1 MIKDIYEI
9 SKLRIVLYMYNF
21 NHGVDGFYGY
31 NTFVNQIFELG
42 DGTLTD
48 IFKDKYIDG
57 LYTDG
62 NMPDFS
68 FNNGNIIDRRL
79 FTNEELEKGLVTWE
93 RLLQIYQKLN
103 SKYFSLDD
111 IEYDNIVNARFIFRR
126 GRKL

>member
-111 IEYDNIVNARFIFRR
+111 IEYDNIVNARFVFRR

>member
-57 LYTDG
+57 LYNDG

-111 IEYDNIVNARFIFRR
+111 IEYDNIVNARFVFRR
-126 GRKL
+126 ERKL

>member
-57 LYTDG
+57 LYNDG

-93 RLLQIYQKLN
+93 RLLQIYL
-103 SKYFSLDD
+103 
-111 IEYDNIVNARFIFRR
+111 
-126 GRKL
+126 

>member
-57 LYTDG
+57 LYNDG

-111 IEYDNIVNARFIFRR
+111 IEYDNIVNARFVFRR

>member
-31 NTFVNQIFELG
+31 DTFVNQIFELG

-57 LYTDG
+57 LYNDG

-103 SKYFSLDD
+103 SKYFSMDD
-111 IEYDNIVNARFIFRR
+111 IEYDNIVNARFVFRR

>member
-68 FNNGNIIDRRL
+68 LNNGNIIDRRL

>member
-1 MIKDIYEI
+1 
-9 SKLRIVLYMYNF
+9 MYNF

-57 LYTDG
+57 LYNDG

-111 IEYDNIVNARFIFRR
+111 IEYDNIVNARFVFRR
-126 GRKL
+126 GRKLWV

>member
-111 IEYDNIVNARFIFRR
+111 IEYDNIVNARFVFRR
-126 GRKL
+126 ERKL

>member
-57 LYTDG
+57 LYNDG

-68 FNNGNIIDRRL
+68 FDNGNIIDRRL

-111 IEYDNIVNARFIFRR
+111 IEYDNIVNARFVFRR